1 MTGLDPPGGIAG
13 HPPRLGPDAH
23 TRREGEEVVFSPV
36 TRVRYLN
43 SIKTL
48 IVSRSF
54 MAR

>member
-1 MTGLDPPGGIAG
+1 MDVFAALGANEKAAALTRLATRWFGLPY
-13 HPPRLGPDAH
+13 
-23 TRREGEEVVFSPV
+23 E
-36 TRVRYLN
+36 N